1 MKSVF
6 NTVVETSCSRPE
18 TPFGALLMV
27 VEGSGGPG
35 AGTWRTLSFSA
46 LAACAAESDAV
57 FRLSVL
63 AEVLSFTASTFVTDC
78 LSLSIVLS
86 CVRIEG
92 KRKEGGKMCS
102 DLEVTD

>member
-1 MKSVF
+1 MPFSVF
-6 NTVVETSCSRPE
+6 
-18 TPFGALLMV
+18 LMV

-46 LAACAAESDAV
+46 LTACAAESGAV

-63 AEVLSFTASTFVTDC
+63 AAVLSFTASTFVTDC

-86 CVRIEG
+86 CVRIKG
-92 KRKEGGKMCS
+92 KGKEGGKCA
-102 DLEVTD
+102 

>member
-1 MKSVF
+1 
-6 NTVVETSCSRPE
+6 
-18 TPFGALLMV
+18 MV

-35 AGTWRTLSFSA
+35 AGTWWTLSFSP

-63 AEVLSFTASTFVTDC
+63 AAVLSFTASTFVTDC

-86 CVRIEG
+86 CVWIKG
-92 KRKEGGKMCS
+92 KRKEGGKCAQIWK
-102 DLEVTD
+102 